1 MGINSKSEEAGD
13 LLTSEIMWYEIFDSV
28 QKLPPKKLRVLFAG
42 KCPNCKQTKTEDLVR
57 DAKLFCVTAFR
68 NCICKNLIF
77 SDPRIFSLSK
87 GSCAFTVKSR

>member
-28 QKLPPKKLRVLFAG
+28 QKLAPKKLRVLFAG

-77 SDPRIFSLSK
+77 RIQGFLVCQK
-87 GSCAFTVKSR
+87 GAVLLP